1 MKRNVKFLKYFLCTV
16 IIMCFNMFSNNI
28 SVKAEVLDSNNI
40 EMILKQII
48 DTYGSENILFED
60 GIILNLN
67 DEINISDFDEKDLV
81 WKSYNTDILDIV
93 DGQIYTNNDGTTFII
108 AESNYKY
115 HIREVYVN
123 GNSTDIVA
131 YSDDSDSTDN
141 INLNER
147 AKPTVYIDPGH
158 GGYDPGALGN
168 GITEKDVVL
177 KVALNVKRILEEN
190 GVNVVMSRSND
201 TYVSLQDRVTTA
213 NKSKANSF
221 ISIHINSARAAAATG
236 IETYYYTKSSP
247 SLTTK
252 IHNKLINYTGAYNRG
267 VKKDNFYVITYT
279 NMPSS
284 LAEIGFL
291 TNKSEANK
299 LKNLE
304 YQNKV
309 SLALSEGVLEYLN
322 IKINTNIPNKIASTR
337 IYGSNRYE
345 TSYEVFKQGWDL
357 SEYAVFASGTD
368 YPDALCAAPLAA
380 KYNAPILLVKNAS
393 LSNQQDLVKLI
404 KNKGVKNVFLV
415 GGTGVLSETIENEL
429 INMGISTKRLGGKT
443 RYETSIEIAKEVGNT
458 GELAL
463 AFGGNFAD
471 GLSMSSIAA
480 KKGMPILLTTTGS
493 LPEAVSDYISTTKF
507 NKIYI
512 VGGSGVISDNI
523 KNSLTNVERLGGS
536 TRYDTNKIVFNRFKE
551 EFSLDKMYMASALD
565 FADALSASALAGK
578 DSNFVLISDTNG
590 VRQSSLDIINASKE
604 ELKNIYVLG
613 SNKLILDSV
622 LYKLGIST
630 SN

>member
-1 MKRNVKFLKYFLCTV
+1 MKKNKEFLKLLSFLLIVICFKMFFNTITV
-16 IIMCFNMFSNNI
+16 RAEELNSSNVEN
-28 SVKAEVLDSNNI
+28 
-40 EMILKQII
+40 ILKQII

-60 GIILNLN
+60 GIVLDVN
-67 DEINISDFDEKDLV
+67 DKINTSDFDEEDLV
-81 WKSYNTDILDIV
+81 WKSYNTDILDII
-93 DGQIYTNNDGTTFII
+93 DGQIHINNEGTTFII
-108 AESNYKY
+108 SESNYKY
-115 HIREVYVN
+115 HVREVYVN
-123 GNSTDIVA
+123 GNNANIVA
-131 YSDDSDSTDN
+131 YSNEIDNDSIS
-141 INLNER
+141 LNER
-147 AKPTVYIDPGH
+147 SKPTVYIDPGH
-158 GGYDPGALGN
+158 GGYDPGASGN
-168 GITEKDVVL
+168 GVIEKDVVL
-177 KVALNVKRILEEN
+177 KVALNVKKILEEN
-190 GVNVVMSRSND
+190 GVNVVMSRNND

-221 ISIHINSARAAAATG
+221 ISIHINSAGVAAATG
-236 IETYYYTKSSP
+236 IETYYYTKNSP

-267 VKKDNFYVITYT
+267 VKKDDFYVITYT

-299 LKNLE
+299 LKNIE
-304 YQNKV
+304 YQNKI

-322 IKINTNIPNKIASTR
+322 IKINTNISNKISSTR
-337 IYGSNRYE
+337 IYGNNRYE

-357 SEYAVFASGTD
+357 SEYAIFASGID

-380 KYNAPILLVKNAS
+380 KYNAPILLVKNTS
-393 LSNQQDLVKLI
+393 LSNQQDLVRLI
-404 KNKGVKNVFLV
+404 KDKGVKNVFLV

-429 INMGISTKRLGGKT
+429 IDMGISTTRLGGKT
-443 RYETSIEIAKEVGNT
+443 RYETSIEIAKEVGNN

-480 KKGMPILLTTTGS
+480 KKGIPIVLTTTS
-493 LPEAVSDYISTTKF
+493 NLPEVVSNYINTNNF

-523 KNSLTNVERLGGS
+523 KNSLPNAERLGGS

-551 EFSLDKMYMASALD
+551 EFSLDKMYIASALD

-590 VRQSSLDIINASKE
+590 VRQSSIDIINDSKE
-604 ELKNIYVLG
+604 GLKKVYVLG

-630 SN
+630 LN